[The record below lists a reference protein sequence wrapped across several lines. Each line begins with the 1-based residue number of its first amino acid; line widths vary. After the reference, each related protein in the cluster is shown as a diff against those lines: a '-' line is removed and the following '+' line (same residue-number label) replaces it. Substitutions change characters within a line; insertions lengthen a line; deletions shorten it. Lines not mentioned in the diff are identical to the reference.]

1 MAGNDGSPPP
11 RLRSRASLHRKTMS
25 TDTLTRGRH
34 RPVFR
39 FAPSPNG
46 PLHLG
51 HALSAGI
58 GYRMAQASGGR
69 FLLRIEDI
77 DLTRTR
83 SEHIEGI
90 FRDLSWLGLS
100 WEEPVLRQS
109 SRFDAYATA
118 ARALLDAGLLY
129 PCFATRSEIAAAA
142 NRGPGGRDPD
152 GAPLYP
158 AEILRPHADE
168 AARRMELGVPHAL
181 RLDMGRAIEA
191 ARAKLGRWPMKFTE
205 IGEDGLETVIE
216 ARPEIWGDAI
226 IMRKETPASYSIAV
240 VIDDAYQGVTHVT
253 RGRDLFEATSL
264 QRLLQALLD
273 LPEPKYHHHR
283 LVVDANGD
291 KLAKSA
297 GSQSIAELRD
307 KGIEPEAVWRQL
319 GMTNPAPMPPS
330 PSDDRETAQEPP
342 QC

>member
-1 MAGNDGSPPP
+1 MTTY
-11 RLRSRASLHRKTMS
+11 SLTH
-25 TDTLTRGRH
+25 GRH

-46 PLHLG
+46 QLHLG

-69 FLLRIEDI
+69 FLLRMEDI

-100 WEEPVLRQS
+100 WEKPVLRQS

-118 ARALLDAGLLY
+118 ARTLLDAGLLY

-142 NRGPGGRDPD
+142 NRTSGGRDPD

-168 AARRMELGVPHAL
+168 AARRMARGEPHAL
-181 RLDMGRAIEA
+181 RLDMSRAFEA
-191 ARAKLGRWPMKFTE
+191 ARAKRGRWPLTFTE
-205 IGEDGLETVIE
+205 IGEDGHETAIE
-216 ARPEIWGDAI
+216 ARPEIWGDAV

-240 VIDDAYQGVTHVT
+240 IIDDAYQGVTHVT
-253 RGRDLFEATSL
+253 RGKDLFEATSL
-264 QRLLQALLD
+264 QCLLQALLD
-273 LPEPKYHHHR
+273 LPKPKYHHHR

-297 GSQSIAELRD
+297 GSQSIAELRE
-307 KGIEPEAVWRQL
+307 KGVEPEAIWRQL

-330 PSDDRETAQEPP
+330 PSEDLKAAQEPS